1 MFLIKLF
8 FIKLFLIKYYIIMV
22 YNLFLEGQN
31 IKDILNFEIDYEYIT
46 CINYILFPLL
56 TGYCIKYFFQFEF
69 IICYFFGFL
78 TQSIIFLNV
87 NPLPISMCDKFS
99 ILKCIPEK
107 YLPVQQYSL
116 CEIKNK
122 NIIFPIIIKPFCC
135 PGCGRNIT
143 IIYSYKEFKLFIKN
157 ILRPEIYMVQQYL
170 EDYNI
175 ELGILY
181 EKLPWEKNGKIT
193 EITEKTNYTD
203 KIRNYSKEH
212 IKNHPEYL
220 NNKNLNKIFN
230 KLNENIPY
238 LNAIRYDIR
247 LKNID
252 DLEKDNFKIV
262 EINGATGYSLQENPT
277 KFHDYLNDTQ
287 WYIKR
292 LIIGINNIITLKGYS
307 ILMLPIVICKCV
319 YKSIYCIDYEQI
331 LSNNF

>member
-1 MFLIKLF
+1 MYL
-8 FIKLFLIKYYIIMV
+8 IKLFLIKYYIIMT

-31 IKDILNFEIDYEYIT
+31 IQDILNFEIDYEYIT

-56 TGYCIKYFFQFEF
+56 TGSCIKYFFQFEF

-99 ILKCIPEK
+99 ILKIIPKK
-107 YLPVQQYSL
+107 YLPYQQYSL

-135 PGCGRNIT
+135 SGCGRNIN
-143 IIYSYKEFKLFIKN
+143 IIYSDKELKLFIKKN
-157 ILRPEIYMVQQYL
+157 IRPESYMVQQYL

-175 ELGILY
+175 ELGVLY
-181 EKLPWEKNGKIT
+181 EKLPWEKSGKIT
-193 EITEKTNYTD
+193 EITEKTNYSD

-220 NNKNLNKIFN
+220 NNEIINNIFN
-230 KLNENIPY
+230 KLNENIPN
-238 LNAIRYDIR
+238 LHAIRYDIR
-247 LKNID
+247 LKNIY
-252 DLEKDNFKIV
+252 DLQKDNFKIV

-277 KFHDYLNDTQ
+277 KFYDYLNDTQ

-307 ILMLPIVICKCV
+307 ILIFPIILCKCLLNCV
-319 YKSIYCIDYEQI
+319 YCINYEEI
-331 LSNNF
+331 LNNNF